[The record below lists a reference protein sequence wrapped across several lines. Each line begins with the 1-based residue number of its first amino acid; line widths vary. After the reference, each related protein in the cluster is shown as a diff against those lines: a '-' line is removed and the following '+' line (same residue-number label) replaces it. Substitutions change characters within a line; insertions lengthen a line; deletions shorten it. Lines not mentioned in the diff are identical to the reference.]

1 MPRVTVALP
10 VYNHEHYVEH
20 TLRSLY
26 AQDYRDFQIV
36 AVNDGSTDGSLEVL
50 DRHRTRVRIIDSS
63 HQGPAAA
70 RNVAIRATDS
80 EFIAFMDA
88 DDLAVPERL
97 RVEVGKLKAER
108 LDLVASAL
116 DFIDRAGRPVPGMWS
131 CPVEASNHY
140 WGALLERNW
149 IGTPSVMVRREA
161 IADTGLFDEHFTRAE
176 DYDLWL
182 RIGRA
187 HRIGYTASTL
197 IHCRRHSANTSLSIA
212 EHQYFERMALQKVSR
227 YEAWAAFSRLYSHEQ
242 QRTEAWIWFLLRR
255 GDSGFREEVLRAMAA
270 YPGSRLLPFALGV
283 FQYDRAEYDAALA
296 TFDSLKDSDASALHN
311 LGVVHARCGNVGAAK
326 SHLVAALLLHPGYYD
341 ALYNLDALRTG
352 QEVRLTRRPL
362 RQHVVPMMG

>member
-10 VYNHEHYVEH
+10 VFNHEHYVEH

-50 DRHRTRVRIIDSS
+50 DRHRTRVRVIDSS

-70 RNVAIRATDS
+70 RNTAIRATDS

-88 DDLAVPERL
+88 DDLSVPERL
-97 RVEVGKLKAER
+97 RVEVEKLKSER

-116 DFIDRAGRPVPGMWS
+116 DFIDTEGRPMPGTWS

-149 IGTPSVMVRREA
+149 IGTASVMVRREA
-161 IADTGLFDEHFTRAE
+161 IAATGLFDEHFTHAE

-182 RIGRA
+182 RLGRA

-197 IHCRRHSANTSLSIA
+197 IHCRRHPANTSLRIA
-212 EHQYFERMALQKVSR
+212 SHQHFERMALQKVSR
-227 YEAWAAFSRLYSHEQ
+227 YEAWAAFCLLYPQAQ

-255 GDSGFREEVLRAMAA
+255 GDSGFREEILRAATA
-270 YPGSRLLPFALGV
+270 YPSSRLLPFALGV
-283 FQYDRAEYDAALA
+283 FQYDCGEYDAALA
-296 TFDSLKDSDASALHN
+296 TFDSLKDSDPSALHN
-311 LGVVHARCGNVGAAK
+311 LGAIHARRGNVEAAQ
-326 SHLVAALLLHPGYYD
+326 SYLEAALRLHPGYYD
-341 ALYNLDALRTG
+341 AQHNLDALRTG

-362 RQHVVPMMG
+362 RRHVVPMLA